1 MRDPRFD
8 ILFEPVKIG
17 PVTAPNRFVQVPH
30 CNGTGES
37 ALRAVARMR
46 EIKAEGGWGIVSTE
60 TVEIAA
66 NSEFW
71 PFPSLH
77 LWRDDDVKRIAIIPE
92 AIHRHG
98 ALAAAELGHIG
109 LSGGNRASRLPV
121 WGPSSDLILDAVE
134 PFQSKSMDLADIS
147 NLRRQHRAAARR
159 AKQAGFDVIY
169 AYASH
174 KLSVLSHFLEQR
186 FNRRSDEYGGSLE
199 NRARLLREVLEDMK
213 EEVGDTCAVALRFGV
228 NEIDGDV
235 TQGRELVEMLKDL
248 PDLWDVNISDW
259 SQDSQTSRF
268 AKEGF
273 QEEHVSFV
281 KQVTDKPV
289 VGVGRFTS
297 PDAMV
302 SQVRRG
308 ILDLIGAARP
318 SIADP
323 FLPRKIDEGRIDEIR
338 ECIGCNICVSGEF
351 SYAPIRC
358 TQNPTMMDEYR
369 RGWHPEHVPPQ
380 GSDDAVLVV
389 GAGPAGL
396 ECAHVLAKR
405 GYEVTVAE
413 ARSELGGRVL
423 RESSLPGLSEWRR
436 VADHRTNALRQLGNV
451 SLFTGSELGADDIL
465 GFGAQHVVMA
475 TGAHWQRN
483 GTGRWIFEPVAG
495 VDLDH
500 IWTPDDLM
508 DGKVLTGSV
517 LIYDEDGGY
526 LANVLAEKLVLDGC
540 KVTMVT
546 PASEIAPYLALTMEQ
561 HRVIPRLL
569 QMGVHLERLKLLSAI
584 DETEVHLECV
594 HGGNATTAPA
604 DHVVLLTSRVPD
616 DQMYASLMKRA
627 DDWNEAGI
635 RSVSRIGDCEAP
647 GIIATAVHA
656 GHRWARAL
664 DNDEPERIASLP
676 EPLN

>member
-17 PVTAPNRFVQVPH
+17 PVVAPNRFVQVPH

-46 EIKAEGGWGIVSTE
+46 EIKAEGGWGIVATE

-98 ALAAAELGHIG
+98 SLAAAELGHIG

-121 WGPSSDLILDAVE
+121 WGPGSDLIIDAVE
-134 PFQSKSMDLADIS
+134 PFQSKSMDLTDIR
-147 NLRRQHRAAARR
+147 NLRSQHRAAARR
-159 AKQAGFDVIY
+159 AKQAGFDIIY

-174 KLSVLSHFLEQR
+174 KLSVLSHFLERR
-186 FNRRSDEYGGSLE
+186 FNRRTDEYGGSLE

-213 EEVGDTCAVALRFGV
+213 EEVGDSCAVALRFGV

-235 TQGRELVEMLKDL
+235 AQGHELVEMFKDL

-273 QEEHVSFV
+273 QEEHIRFV

-323 FLPRKIDEGRIDEIR
+323 FLPRKIDEGRVDEIR
-338 ECIGCNICVSGEF
+338 ECIGCNVCVSGEF

-358 TQNPTMMDEYR
+358 TQNPTMMDELR
-369 RGWHPEHVPPQ
+369 RGWHPEDVPPK
-380 GSDDAVLVV
+380 GSDDTVLIV
-389 GAGPAGL
+389 GAGPSGL
-396 ECAHVLAKR
+396 ECAHVLARR

-413 ARSELGGRVL
+413 ARDQLGGRVL
-423 RESSLPGLSEWRR
+423 RESRLPGLNEWLR
-436 VADHRTNALRQLGNV
+436 VAEYRTHVIRQLGNV
-451 SLFTGSELGADDIL
+451 SLFTGSALGADDIL
-465 GFGAQHVVMA
+465 DFGAQHVVMA
-475 TGAHWQRN
+475 TGARWQRN
-483 GTGRWIFEPVAG
+483 GTGRLIFEPVPGAAM
-495 VDLDH
+495 DH
-500 IWTPDDLM
+500 VWTPDDIM
-508 DGKVLTGSV
+508 DGEVLTGSV
-517 LIYDEDGGY
+517 VIYDEDGGY
-526 LANVLAEKLVLDGC
+526 LANVLAEKLVLEGC
-540 KVTMVT
+540 DVTIVT

-561 HRVIPRLL
+561 HRVVPRLL
-569 QMGVHLERLKLLSAI
+569 EMGVHLERLKLLSAI
-584 DETEVHLECV
+584 GESNVHLNCV
-594 HGGNATTAPA
+594 HGGDEMTLPA
-604 DHVVLLTSRVPD
+604 EHVVLVTSRVPD
-616 DQMYASLMKRA
+616 DLVYGELMKRTGDWSAA
-627 DDWNEAGI
+627 DVK
-635 RSVSRIGDCEAP
+635 SVSRIGDCEAP
-647 GIIATAVHA
+647 SIIAAAVHA

-664 DNDEPERIASLP
+664 DNMEPEQISHLP
-676 EPLN
+676 EPVN